1 MVPGRRAGTRG
12 LPAAAGRPLKKAL
25 FLLALLP
32 ALAWG
37 QALEHEVKAAY
48 LYRFLSFVEWP
59 ATSFERPDS
68 PIVIGVL
75 GAEDVLQEL
84 AAIVP
89 GRVAQGRPVAV
100 RRVTDA
106 AAAGGVHL
114 LYIGRGQAPQL
125 ARLPLVRGQ
134 LVVTDWTDALDQGA
148 VVNFVRQE
156 GRVRFEVAME
166 AAARRD
172 VKISSRM
179 LAVASSVRQG
189 RL

>member
-1 MVPGRRAGTRG
+1 M
-12 LPAAAGRPLKKAL
+12 
-25 FLLALLP
+25 
-32 ALAWG
+32 
-37 QALEHEVKAAY
+37 KAAY
-48 LYRFLSFVEWP
+48 LYRFLSFVEFP
-59 ATSFERPDS
+59 PTSFDRPDS

-100 RRVTDA
+100 RRVADA
-106 AAAGGVHL
+106 AAAAGVHL
-114 LYIGRGQAPQL
+114 LYIGRGQAAQL

-134 LVVTDWTDALDQGA
+134 LVVSDWTGALDHGA

-172 VKISSRM
+172 IKISSRM

-189 RL
+189 KL